1 MSFYLL
7 CAFYHQ
13 PLHGITTPGNLR
25 SASMALQG
33 DKPVAAAE
41 EEDDYMS
48 MTFTDPT
55 PKKPSTSLERAR
67 QQRLE
72 AESRSKPRS
81 KADLERE
88 AAFKREVGLN
98 SALNNES
105 KGAKMMAKMGY
116 KTGEALGRSDS
127 ASAADPGAP
136 SASAHSPPASASAS
150 ASMPQPTASAHT
162 DSRLHEPL
170 RPTQRDH
177 RVGLGADTAVKRRA
191 EEAISAQL
199 AASRAKAAKLS
210 SGLDRYRSTVGAE
223 REEKRLEG
231 CVWAAM
237 KIAESL
243 DLQLQGQVCAG
254 DGIEDDD
261 GRLDVDA
268 KDLTAAEIRSVN
280 VLYRDLVIRRRERAL
295 DAKRRRELSS
305 FANLPSLRDAE
316 EDGHDRL
323 ALQPASG
330 IDDEEDLTETVQD
343 AEGDEDED
351 AEMVAF
357 RESPV
362 RERLDRLVGHLRGQH
377 RYCFWCKYQY
387 PDTEMDGCP
396 GVSEDEHG

>member
-1 MSFYLL
+1 
-7 CAFYHQ
+7 
-13 PLHGITTPGNLR
+13 
-25 SASMALQG
+25 MALEEG
-33 DKPVAAAE
+33 KSVAAAE

-72 AESRSKPRS
+72 AESRSRPRS

-98 SALNNES
+98 SALNDES

-116 KTGEALGRSDS
+116 KTGEALGRSESSSS
-127 ASAADPGAP
+127 APNADPGTL
-136 SASAHSPPASASAS
+136 SASVHTAQASSS
-150 ASMPQPTASAHT
+150 TPQPTTSAPT

-191 EEAISAQL
+191 EETISAQL
-199 AASRAKAAKLS
+199 ASSRAKAAKLS
-210 SGLDRYRSTVGAE
+210 SGLDTYRSTVGAE

-243 DLQLQGQVCAG
+243 DLQSQGHVCAG
-254 DGIEDDD
+254 NGSEDDD
-261 GRLDVDA
+261 GGRLDVDA

-295 DAKRRRELSS
+295 DAQRRRELSS
-305 FANLPSLRDAE
+305 FANLPSLRDTE

-330 IDDEEDLTETVQD
+330 IDDEEDLAETVQD
-343 AEGDEDED
+343 AEGDEVED

-362 RERLDRLVGHLRGQH
+362 RERLDRLVGHLMEQH

-387 PDTEMDGCP
+387 PDAEMDGCP